1 MKRIPFAAIFLI
13 PIAAA
18 FLSCS
23 GDENISFSDSSQLIG
38 EWNYIR
44 EEAIDA
50 NGDVVST
57 YVENNGQCPLD
68 VFDFREQGVLINTD
82 YDFSTNPN
90 QCSGNVNNETWKMS
104 GSTLTLTFSTPNG
117 KFEYAYEIKK
127 GTSSELIIQA
137 PLTKAQEEEYELNV
151 VALKHVF
158 RKM

>member
-1 MKRIPFAAIFLI
+1 MKKMLKPTIVLLSIFTTL
-13 PIAAA
+13 
-18 FLSCS
+18 LSCS

-38 EWNYIR
+38 QWNYIR

-68 VFDFREQGVLINTD
+68 VFDFRDQGVLINTD

-90 QCSGNVNNETWKMS
+90 LCSGKVNNESWSIS
-104 GSTLTLTFSTPNG
+104 GSTLTLTVSTQSG
-117 KFEYAYEIKK
+117 IFEHAYEIKK
-127 GTSSELIIQA
+127 GSSSEMIIQA
-137 PLTKAQEEEYELNV
+137 PLSRAQEEEYELNV